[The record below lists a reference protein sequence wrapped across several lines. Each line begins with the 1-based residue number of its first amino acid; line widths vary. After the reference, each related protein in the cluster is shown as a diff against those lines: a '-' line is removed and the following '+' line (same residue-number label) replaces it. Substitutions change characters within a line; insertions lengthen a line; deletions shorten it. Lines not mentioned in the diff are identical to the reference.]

1 MRCKVFRC
9 LVIVLVLSLLP
20 LFLLACESGGGSTS
34 SGGGDSGDESYIT
47 GFVQLQLQSD
57 HSGAT
62 VYLEEGSV
70 YYSLTTST
78 GYYKINNVPDGTYT
92 PVAKKAGYKDKV
104 WDGASLTFPAKHTGV
119 DFSLQPG

>member
-1 MRCKVFRC
+1 MRCRVFRC

-20 LFLLACESGGGSTS
+20 LFLLACERSTSTSTGGG
-34 SGGGDSGDESYIT
+34 GEVEDEGSYVT
-47 GFVQLQLQSD
+47 GFVELQGQPD

-78 GYYKINNVPDGTYT
+78 GYYKIDNVPDGTYI
-92 PVAKKAGYKDKV
+92 PVAKKAGYEDKV
-104 WDGASLTFPAKHTGV
+104 WDGAPLIFPAKHTGV
-119 DFSLQPG
+119 NFSLKP